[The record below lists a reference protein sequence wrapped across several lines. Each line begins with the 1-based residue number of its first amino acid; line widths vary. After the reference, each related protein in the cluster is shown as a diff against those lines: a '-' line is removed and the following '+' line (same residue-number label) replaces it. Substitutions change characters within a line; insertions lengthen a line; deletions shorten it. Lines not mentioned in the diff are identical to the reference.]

1 MEYKSKS
8 QLARIRT
15 EEWTL
20 NNLFCPFC
28 GHPFVA
34 SATNTKVY
42 DFTCPI
48 CDQQYQLKAVSKKIG
63 KKLVGSEYYT
73 FIKAIENNCVPNF
86 IIMEYSLNN
95 TFVIPQEIFFI
106 PKVFITKETIEKRK
120 PLSETARRAGWTGYN
135 LLFDRI
141 PSYGKLLMAN
151 DYGMISKEK
160 ILNETRK
167 ISSLYNIDSQ
177 KVKWKIEILKI
188 IDQLDNEFKLQDVY
202 QYLNKLEILFPDN
215 NHVKDKI
222 RQQLQFIRDDGIIVF
237 LGDGKY
243 EKT

>member
-1 MEYKSKS
+1 M
-8 QLARIRT
+8 
-15 EEWTL
+15 
-20 NNLFCPFC
+20 
-28 GHPFVA
+28 VA

-73 FIKAIENNCVPNF
+73 FVKAIENNCVPNF

-95 TFVIPQEIFFI
+95 NLIRPQEILFI
-106 PKVFITKETIEKRK
+106 PRVFITKETIEKRN

-135 LLFDRI
+135 LLFDEI
-141 PSYGKLLMAN
+141 PSYGKLLIAN
-151 DYGMISKEK
+151 NYGIISKTK

-167 ISSLYNIDSQ
+167 ITSLYNIDSQ
-177 KVKWKIEILKI
+177 KSKWKMEILKI
-188 IDQLDNEFKLQDVY
+188 IDQLDSKFELQDVY
-202 QYLNKLEILFPDN
+202 QYSRKLEMLFPDN

-237 LGDGKY
+237 LSAGKY